1 MKVTNHMNYS
11 VVVAGKEIKAGETK
25 TVKDKDFEQSSQ
37 TRVISSLIAKRCL
50 TIEESK
56 PKKQPEEVTDE
67 LKSFYDL

>member
-11 VVVAGKEIKAGETK
+11 VVVAGKDIGAGETK
-25 TVKDKDFEQSSQ
+25 TIKDKDFDESG
-37 TRVISSLIAKRCL
+37 RVISALIAKRCL

-56 PKKQPEEVTDE
+56 PKKEPKEVTDE